1 MSTKGGTMV
10 HVYDQYSRAWHS
22 SDGAMNNGNAE
33 IGYQP
38 THASSS
44 QPYPYFS
51 RGAVIENSQYTTN
64 LGGPHQEQNPFS
76 SQGWNQP
83 QGSFQSHEVLGSLIW
98 HNSSPTRTLQL

>member
-38 THASSS
+38 AHASSS

-64 LGGPHQEQNPFS
+64 LGGPHQEQVLSRHKSGTNRKAI
-76 SQGWNQP
+76 
-83 QGSFQSHEVLGSLIW
+83 FQSHEVLGAL
-98 HNSSPTRTLQL
+98 T